1 MRGDFFIS
9 LQSDNVCYN
18 LMHQGIMDGVC
29 MLRAFAGL
37 CLVILTVFQAAG
49 LFCAQSAQAAC
60 GYLETGADSCLNG
73 LNYSASIPSEP
84 GEANIK
90 KEAEKI
96 RSGKDMNMEN
106 QPELISLTVEGVTL
120 DSPFSP
126 EIKEYWGTV
135 EYDVASV
142 KISAVASGGCEVKCS
157 GGVKTEEGFLVNLAV
172 GRNDIEIS
180 AVNSNGISSITKVV
194 LLRRQDENLLYN
206 EELRPQFHFTQYQYS
221 LNDPN
226 GLVYNAATGEY
237 HMYFQ
242 SDEPFHTQYAVEGNS
257 KSWGHAVSRD
267 LVNWEMFDRVIEPDE
282 NGTIWSGSCVV
293 DKDNTSGLFDG
304 NTPPEARIV
313 ALYTYYGGT
322 KPTNGLCSIGLAYS
336 PDGGYTFIKPF
347 SEPIIPNT
355 NNMYQAGFRD
365 PKVFWLEGEN
375 GTPGTWVMVAA
386 GGRAQLFTSSDLIHW
401 SRDREL
407 CCMDGSPLDSE
418 CPDLYPLPLDG
429 DEANMKWVYSGGGVW
444 YIIGEL
450 VRREDG
456 KLDFIAQTEK
466 MQYVNGISEL
476 FPGSGEYPE
485 MYAAQTFYNDRLGRR
500 IEVSWVRDLVSA
512 PGKVWYNAL
521 SLAQEINLITY
532 NGEPRIIKTPVEELE
547 TLRTDTVFEAE
558 NLIIGPKSENPL
570 AQIEEELFEIEA
582 VFEIK
587 DAQRFGV
594 EFKIGEGESTSVYY
608 DVKRDMFITSKSDS
622 SQYVSGSYYCRT
634 PVNDGQVTM
643 RIIADSSM
651 IDVYGMDGLVFHNGF
666 TFSSSQSRG
675 MRLFSTGGEVIVKS
689 IKVYRL
695 KGMNRQGVT
704 HPETNAD
711 SPEKG
716 GNSNKEQSVNSL
728 GMILGICGAV
738 LAGACVTAAVKIM
751 RKKL

>member
-1 MRGDFFIS
+1 
-9 LQSDNVCYN
+9 
-18 LMHQGIMDGVC
+18 

-282 NGTIWSGSCVV
+282 NG
-293 DKDNTSGLFDG
+293 K
-304 NTPPEARIV
+304 
-313 ALYTYYGGT
+313 LY
-322 KPTNGLCSIGLAYS
+322 
-336 PDGGYTFIKPF
+336 
-347 SEPIIPNT
+347 
-355 NNMYQAGFRD
+355 
-365 PKVFWLEGEN
+365 
-375 GTPGTWVMVAA
+375 
-386 GGRAQLFTSSDLIHW
+386 GRAH
-401 SRDREL
+401 
-407 CCMDGSPLDSE
+407 
-418 CPDLYPLPLDG
+418 
-429 DEANMKWVYSGGGVW
+429 A
-444 YIIGEL
+444 
-450 VRREDG
+450 
-456 KLDFIAQTEK
+456 
-466 MQYVNGISEL
+466 
-476 FPGSGEYPE
+476 
-485 MYAAQTFYNDRLGRR
+485 
-500 IEVSWVRDLVSA
+500 
-512 PGKVWYNAL
+512 
-521 SLAQEINLITY
+521 
-532 NGEPRIIKTPVEELE
+532 
-547 TLRTDTVFEAE
+547 
-558 NLIIGPKSENPL
+558 
-570 AQIEEELFEIEA
+570 
-582 VFEIK
+582 
-587 DAQRFGV
+587 
-594 EFKIGEGESTSVYY
+594 
-608 DVKRDMFITSKSDS
+608 
-622 SQYVSGSYYCRT
+622 
-634 PVNDGQVTM
+634 
-643 RIIADSSM
+643 
-651 IDVYGMDGLVFHNGF
+651 
-666 TFSSSQSRG
+666 
-675 MRLFSTGGEVIVKS
+675 
-689 IKVYRL
+689 
-695 KGMNRQGVT
+695 
-704 HPETNAD
+704 
-711 SPEKG
+711 
-716 GNSNKEQSVNSL
+716 
-728 GMILGICGAV
+728 
-738 LAGACVTAAVKIM
+738 
-751 RKKL
+751 